1 MHLEIK
7 SEDDRSV
14 IKTPQVTFTPT
25 NWKEQQ
31 TIVIF
36 ARDDDVIEDTPYYTK
51 IQFNAT
57 SANESLNRNVTVP
70 LPLID
75 SDEGE

>member
-1 MHLEIK
+1 MYLQIK

-14 IKTPQVTFTPT
+14 VRTPQVTFTSADW
-25 NWKEQQ
+25 NEQHK
-31 TIVIF
+31 IVIF

-57 SANESLNRNVTVP
+57 SANESLNINVTVP